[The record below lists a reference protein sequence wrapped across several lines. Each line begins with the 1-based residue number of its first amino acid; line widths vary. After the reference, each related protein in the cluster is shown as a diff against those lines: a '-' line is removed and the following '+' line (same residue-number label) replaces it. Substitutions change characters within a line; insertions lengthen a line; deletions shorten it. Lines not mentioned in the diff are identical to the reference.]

1 MSNKKVALGGGGL
14 EELRGRFD
22 DWRNRQDRGKVI
34 PRELWD
40 EAVAASK
47 RLGPSRV
54 ARALGLNHQRLNQQI
69 VARGGTEAG
78 ASRQEPRE
86 LQPVAAQFVEL
97 GSLAGLVP
105 AAGEPMVVEL
115 VAADGARLTI
125 RTRQASASVLAM
137 ITAFR
142 GHS

>member
-1 MSNKKVALGGGGL
+1 MSKKVALVGGGL

-22 DWRNRQDRGKVI
+22 DWRSRQHKSKAI
-34 PRELWD
+34 PTELWD
-40 EAVAASK
+40 EAVATAR

-54 ARALGLNHQRLNQQI
+54 ARALGLNHQRLNQQML
-69 VARGGTEAG
+69 ARQAPEPEVG
-78 ASRQEPRE
+78 RQEPRA

-97 GSLAGLVP
+97 GSLAGLAP

-125 RTRQASASVLAM
+125 RTRQASTSVLAM
-137 ITAFR
+137 ISAFR
-142 GHS
+142 GQL